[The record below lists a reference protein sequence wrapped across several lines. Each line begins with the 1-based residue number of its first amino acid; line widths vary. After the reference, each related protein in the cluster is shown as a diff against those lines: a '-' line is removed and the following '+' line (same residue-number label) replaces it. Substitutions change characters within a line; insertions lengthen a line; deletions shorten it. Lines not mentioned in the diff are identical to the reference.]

1 MMDHNVESTLNA
13 IRTWARDEID
23 KLVYDGTRPVS
34 ACATV
39 DAAAREAAI
48 AWGNRIS
55 HAAQIA
61 QIESL
66 ADYLSRRLNDDS
78 RQEWSQAA
86 PRTPLE
92 SP

>member
-1 MMDHNVESTLNA
+1 MTQENLDFTVNA
-13 IRTWARDEID
+13 IQRWARDEID

-48 AWGNRIS
+48 ALGNRMT
-55 HAAQIA
+55 HAAQIE

-66 ADYLSRRLNDDS
+66 ADYLSRCLNG
-78 RQEWSQAA
+78 AA
-86 PRTPLE
+86 RAHE
-92 SP
+92 

>member
-1 MMDHNVESTLNA
+1 MMEESLEFTVSA
-13 IRTWARDEID
+13 IRRWARDEIY

-39 DAAAREAAI
+39 DVAAREAAI
-48 AWGNRIS
+48 ALGNRIT

-66 ADYLSRRLNDDS
+66 ADYLSRGLNGAV
-78 RQEWSQAA
+78 RRHE
-86 PRTPLE
+86 
-92 SP
+92 

>member
-1 MMDHNVESTLNA
+1 MRSMMEEKLEFTVSA
-13 IRTWARDEID
+13 IRRWARYEID

-48 AWGNRIS
+48 ALGNRIT
-55 HAAQIA
+55 HAVQIA

-66 ADYLSRRLNDDS
+66 ADYLSRCLS
-78 RQEWSQAA
+78 GAA
-86 PRTPLE
+86 
-92 SP
+92 SPHE

>member
-1 MMDHNVESTLNA
+1 MTEEKLEFTVSA
-13 IRTWARDEID
+13 IRRWARDEID

-48 AWGNRIS
+48 ALGNRIT

-66 ADYLSRRLNDDS
+66 ADYLSRCLS
-78 RQEWSQAA
+78 GAA
-86 PRTPLE
+86 GRHE
-92 SP
+92 

>member
-1 MMDHNVESTLNA
+1 MVEESVEFTVNA
-13 IRTWARDEID
+13 IRRWAREEID
-23 KLVYDGTRPVS
+23 KIVYDGTRPVS

-48 AWGNRIS
+48 AWGNRIA

-66 ADYLSRRLNDDS
+66 ADYLSRCLNG
-78 RQEWSQAA
+78 EW
-86 PRTPLE
+86 RHE
-92 SP
+92 